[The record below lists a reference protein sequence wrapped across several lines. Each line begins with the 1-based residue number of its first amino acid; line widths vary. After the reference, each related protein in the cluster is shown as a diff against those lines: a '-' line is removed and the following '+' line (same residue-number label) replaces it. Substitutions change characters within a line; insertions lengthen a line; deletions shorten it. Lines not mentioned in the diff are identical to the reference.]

1 MKIAIAV
8 GRFPL
13 ISETFVLNITTRLL
27 ERGHDVTVLALN
39 GPAPEGMPAHP
50 DVDRYDVMDRV
61 VRGRRMPK
69 STVARWL
76 GVGRLRGSL
85 PVLARGLNPF
95 AFGLDALSLKI
106 LHNATAIR
114 GEFDVIHAQYA
125 NIGAAIEQL
134 RAIGAVRGALVSSFR
149 GNDITGYVDKRGA
162 GFYKR
167 LLASGEYFLAN
178 SDHFRNIG
186 IALGFP
192 AEKVET
198 WYSGL
203 DTSRF
208 PLRACVPPVDDGVRL
223 VGVGRLTKKKGFDV
237 ALRAMARLDASVRL
251 DLVGDGGQRGALAS
265 LAEELGLSERVT
277 FHGTC
282 DSSEVRRILEASH
295 IKLAPCVTGQDGLA
309 DGPINTAKEA
319 MAVGLP
325 VVATDHGGIP
335 ELVEDGVSGH
345 LVPERDPES
354 LAAAIQKLLDHPE
367 SWEEMGKQG
376 ARIVREKFELSA
388 RIDRLE
394 EIYATISSSSS
405 S

>member
-13 ISETFVLNITTRLL
+13 ISETFVLNITTRLM

-39 GPAPEGMPAHP
+39 GAAPEGMPAHP

-61 VRGRRMPK
+61 VLGRRMPK
-69 STVARWL
+69 TTVARWM
-76 GVGRLRGSL
+76 GIGRLRGPL

-95 AFGLDALSLKI
+95 AFGLDAVSLKV
-106 LHNATAIR
+106 LHNAAAIR

-125 NIGAAIEQL
+125 NIGAAMEQL
-134 RAIGAVRGALVSSFR
+134 RAVGAVRGALVSSFR

-167 LLASGEYFLAN
+167 LMANGDYFLAN
-178 SDHFRNIG
+178 SDHFRDIG

-192 AEKVET
+192 AQKVET

-208 PLRACVPPVDDGVRL
+208 LLRACVPPVADGVRL
-223 VGVGRLTKKKGFDV
+223 VGVGRLTTKKGFDV

-251 DLVGDGGQRGALAS
+251 DLVGDGPERGALAA
-265 LAEELGLSERVT
+265 LADELGLRERVF
-277 FHGTC
+277 FHGTR
-282 DSSEVRRILEASH
+282 DSAEIRKILEASH
-295 IKLAPCVTGQDGLA
+295 IKLAPCVTGLDGLA
-309 DGPINTAKEA
+309 DGPINAGKEA
-319 MAVGLP
+319 MAIGLP
-325 VVATDHGGIP
+325 VVATRHGGIP
-335 ELVEDGVSGH
+335 ELVEDGVSGY
-345 LVPERDPES
+345 LVPERDPEA
-354 LAAAIQKLLDHPE
+354 LAAAIQRLLDHPE
-367 SWEEMGKQG
+367 NWDEMGKRG
-376 ARIVREKFELSA
+376 AGIVREKFELSA

-394 EIYATISSSSS
+394 EIYATISPSSS
-405 S
+405 